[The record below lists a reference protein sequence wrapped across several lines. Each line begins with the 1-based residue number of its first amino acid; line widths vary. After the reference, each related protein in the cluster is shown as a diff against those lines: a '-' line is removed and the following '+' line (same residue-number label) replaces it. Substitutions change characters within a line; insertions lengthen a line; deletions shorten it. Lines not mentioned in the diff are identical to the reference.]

1 MYKIII
7 RFYRYHTLYFIIIFK
22 QLPIFYLDIQ
32 LRQKYFVTSKCTTT
46 RLEINFMNMLFA
58 GVKICQYS

>member
-1 MYKIII
+1 MYKIVI

-32 LRQKYFVTSKCTTT
+32 LRQKYFVTF
-46 RLEINFMNMLFA
+46 RLEINFMNMLFN
-58 GVKICQYS
+58 GVKICPYS